1 VESLASNPVTWLV
14 MALIAFVSTESP
26 DGDVSRD
33 VREAECGSVLHLN
46 MVLNHVAQRW
56 ACRPRQ
62 EKVLAWSGRCDGPGF
77 AQDMGVKR
85 DEDEEFLGS
94 IKRGFRH
101 WKVINHRK
109 LLRLQQHCLTLQS
122 HRQSS
127 G

>member
-1 VESLASNPVTWLV
+1 

-33 VREAECGSVLHLN
+33 VREAECGSVLQLN

-62 EKVLAWSGRCDGPGF
+62 QEALAWSRRYDGPGF
-77 AQDMGVKR
+77 GHDMGVKH

-94 IKRGFRH
+94 IKRGSRY

-109 LLRLQQHCLTLQS
+109 LLRLQ
-122 HRQSS
+122 
-127 G
+127 